1 MKSHQLNAAIRA
13 FVGGSDSFHSMFDGT
28 YATAF
33 VIPSICSIDS
43 QVREV
48 ATEAVA
54 AALKALPNQ
63 RPIVKSVI
71 RVLAPLSLTS
81 DEDRV
86 KKHYIRWLKERM
98 NVTESEKPVEFR
110 AWQDARASMEYCS
123 IKCRGVIAAST
134 QDEDIARENI
144 LHLIRLSMERPSLL
158 MPCYRACE
166 HAAVSRGY
174 SNLEDLFGQEREWIL
189 QELLKLRV
197 ELTYFPLVVTSSPTV
212 LSLLRLLPSQA
223 VSGHKTLESQSER
236 AANQDDNA
244 MESEESAT
252 IDLDRLEGDAASQ
265 YVDTVAST
273 LIPLIV
279 LESPKI
285 SSEVSS
291 DDDDDEEI
299 EQGWSKDAWKL
310 MEDAS
315 TIIKGGK
322 SDGDISTV
330 LKSHI
335 HDIYALLFPIF
346 QCSED
351 AGGIS
356 DDENVLDDEDEE
368 DERQAMKKLVTKK
381 ATGAID
387 ALKGVISEEIVSK
400 QAARISH
407 LVVREALRLNGRRIS
422 FGKYSLPSPSFLS
435 AIEYVSSGLNSGT
448 KSTSGLFERAGSSS
462 TECLLDAR
470 GWMDQA
476 ATRTQEQRSWQVIEC
491 ICDQTI
497 SELDKTKS
505 QMAFVVH
512 TLLSILL
519 DVRFEILRPQ
529 VLSKLFDV
537 MATMLRSEKGTID
550 WNDDQTLLMMNEI
563 VPALVYLH
571 EIYQNSIIN
580 ASIDSWRRGEIES
593 RRTKGLLPDGSGA
606 GIGNDDGG
614 DVWGWDRGTR
624 AGADAVTDA
633 SNLGVDDIV
642 SALARNNLKTSRPT
656 AVMAITKIYDLLELV
671 LLKSPEELDGVFAKI
686 DPLPT
691 SSLSK
696 DQIDALTKE
705 NFKFSLTA
713 LLLRFNDRKGKT
725 VACNDDLSSC
735 DIEHELE
742 RFLSLFR
749 RHQFGSDST
758 ESGAHDVHLR
768 SLVSGLA
775 RLEQIFALSPLKDS
789 AASEIA
795 FGPLLYKTIQVL
807 FKVCDEN
814 FPSAVRVASSRCIG
828 ELSSFDLTSFRNLTA
843 THALAET
850 EEREE
855 EELYHDPVVTMELTV
870 FRLLANYFK
879 SPNSETAIAAKDT
892 AKFLIRTRE
901 GQRCWKKMDLDDEI
915 RHLLGPLA
923 VHGRK
928 LHRSDL
934 PELDKKYI
942 ERLYQKSG
950 DEGDINGETWC
961 WNQGLWVCP
970 EGGETSYEEWVRDLV
985 CSIILCRYSCGR
997 KQSASEAKSSSTE
1010 GAYFHCLLPLCAREA
1025 EFAASIFPG
1034 LVFNLLSSDD
1044 TKGNS
1049 RSNDAIRSEVS
1060 VGESDS
1066 ETNRILTRCF
1076 SYLIKPSLHTA
1087 VASQEVQSA
1096 TTETDTKALEIIV
1109 DTLDS
1114 LRRVV
1119 QYRWMTSPSHKKNTI
1134 KLPTKKADLSGKKRT
1149 AKRKRATD
1157 ESLDD
1162 SQYTAD
1168 LPATPQWRGVPF
1180 GIVLHLSGL
1189 DVARAC
1195 LRANRY
1201 ASALF
1206 YSEMFA
1212 DNRFG
1217 GSGGIFE
1224 RLSKNDSSSCR
1235 DASVDISGF
1244 GLHSESASDSVADS
1258 RIVLELSDI
1267 TKKCLSQFRESDGLE
1282 GIQTQDAA
1290 IRFYHDAGGTS
1301 MAHEGPSDIPSSND
1315 WDSLLS
1321 LDMQQQRPQRTEYS
1335 SNALAITSH
1344 LQTVGLRHI
1353 MKQYMVGLEGSDDI
1367 RARELGSSFSTRQ
1380 EIEAKLKDQW
1390 FEESWRTLQWD
1401 DTLLSPASDDSRS
1414 PTLTAGIHS
1423 GGPADTALMRRG
1435 RYESESA
1442 WSGGGLNDRGM
1453 NECINIAFNSAL
1465 DEESDSHSKAV
1476 MDARQALLD
1485 ELCSSVGN
1493 ESLMAALPEYS
1504 TKLMVSLS
1512 TSFTR
1517 PNQNERWIEFASN
1530 FHSIP
1535 FYSNPYKSITCTHHP
1550 GLERSRQDERWYV
1563 WESSATGVL
1572 RSESHWIY

>member
-13 FVGGSDSFHSMFDGT
+13 FLGGSDSFHSMFDGT

-71 RVLAPLSLTS
+71 RVLAPLSLTG

-86 KKHYIRWLKERM
+86 KKHYVRWLKERM
-98 NVTESEKPVEFR
+98 NVTEGENPIEFR

-144 LHLIRLSMERPSLL
+144 LHLVRLSMERPSLL

-166 HAAVSRGY
+166 HAAISRGY

-189 QELLKLRV
+189 QELLSLRV

-212 LSLLRLLPSQA
+212 RSLLRLLPSQA
-223 VSGHKTLESQSER
+223 VSGHKPSESQSETV
-236 AANQDDNA
+236 ANQEDA
-244 MESEESAT
+244 VEGEEGAT

-265 YVDTVAST
+265 YVDAVAST

-285 SSEVSS
+285 SSEVSN

-330 LKSHI
+330 LKNHI

-351 AGGIS
+351 TGSIS
-356 DDENVLDDEDEE
+356 DDDNILDDEADE
-368 DERQAMKKLVTKK
+368 DERQAMKELVTKK
-381 ATGAID
+381 ATGAIG
-387 ALKGVISEEIVSK
+387 ALKGVISEEIISK

-422 FGKYSLPSPSFLS
+422 FGKYSLPSSSFLS
-435 AIEYVSSGLNSGT
+435 AIEYVSSGVNSGA

-505 QMAFVVH
+505 QMGFVMH

-519 DVRFEILRPQ
+519 DGRFEILRPQ

-550 WNDDQTLLMMNEI
+550 WNDDQTLLMMNE
-563 VPALVYLH
+563 VLPALVYLH
-571 EIYQNSIIN
+571 ETYQSSIIS
-580 ASIDSWRRGEIES
+580 ASIDSWRRGERES
-593 RRTKGLLPDGSGA
+593 RRIKGLLPDRSGA
-606 GIGNDDGG
+606 GIGNDDDG

-624 AGADAVTDA
+624 AGADAVTDT

-642 SALARNNLKTSRPT
+642 SALARSNLKVSRPT
-656 AVMAITKIYDLLELV
+656 AFQAITKIYDLLELI

-686 DPLPT
+686 DPLPS

-696 DQIDALTKE
+696 DEIDALTKE

-713 LLLRFNDRKGKT
+713 LLLRFNDRKGET
-725 VACNDDLSSC
+725 GTSNDDLSSC

-749 RHQFGSDST
+749 RHQFGSDSA
-758 ESGAHDVHLR
+758 ESGAHGVHLR

-775 RLEQIFALSPLKDS
+775 RLEQVFALSPLKDS
-789 AASEIA
+789 AASEIS

-807 FKVCDEN
+807 FKVCHEN
-814 FPSAVRVASSRCIG
+814 FPSTVRVASSRCIG

-850 EEREE
+850 EEGEE
-855 EELYHDPVVTMELTV
+855 DELHHDPVVTMELSV

-915 RHLLGPLA
+915 RHLLGPLTA
-923 VHGRK
+923 HGRK

-942 ERLYQKSG
+942 ERLFQKSG
-950 DEGDINGETWC
+950 DEGDINGDTWC

-970 EGGETSYEEWVRDLV
+970 EGRETSYEEWICDLV

-997 KQSASEAKSSSTE
+997 KHSASEAKSSSTE
-1010 GAYFHCLLPLCAREA
+1010 GAYFHCLLPMCAREA

-1034 LVFNLLSSDD
+1034 LVFDLLSSDD
-1044 TKGNS
+1044 SKGNS

-1076 SYLIKPSLHTA
+1076 SYLINPSLHNP
-1087 VASQEVQSA
+1087 VASQEVPSA
-1096 TTETDTKALEIIV
+1096 AIETDTKALEIIV
-1109 DTLDS
+1109 DSLDS

-1134 KLPTKKADLSGKKRT
+1134 KLPTKKADLAGKKRA

-1157 ESLDD
+1157 DSLDD

-1168 LPATPQWRGVPF
+1168 LPATPEWRGVPF

-1217 GSGGIFE
+1217 GSGCIFE

-1235 DASVDISGF
+1235 DAAIDISGF

-1290 IRFYHDAGGTS
+1290 IRFYHDAGDTS
-1301 MAHEGPSDIPSSND
+1301 KAQEEPSDIPSSND
-1315 WDSLLS
+1315 WDSLLA
-1321 LDMQQQRPQRTEYS
+1321 LDMRQQRPQRTEYS

-1344 LQTVGLRHI
+1344 LKTVGLRHI
-1353 MKQYMVGLEGSDDI
+1353 MKQYMIGLEGSGDLH
-1367 RARELGSSFSTRQ
+1367 AQGLGSSISTKSQ
-1380 EIEAKLKDQW
+1380 ETEAKLKDQW

-1401 DTLLSPASDDSRS
+1401 DTLLSAAPDDSGS

-1423 GGPADTALMRRG
+1423 GRPADTSLMQRG
-1435 RYESESA
+1435 RYESEVA

-1453 NECINIAFNSAL
+1453 NEFINIAFNSAL

-1493 ESLMAALPEYS
+1493 ESLMAALPDYS
-1504 TKLMVSLS
+1504 TKLMVSPS

-1517 PNQNERWIEFASN
+1517 PNQSHVDRN
-1530 FHSIP
+1530 FI
-1535 FYSNPYKSITCTHHP
+1535 
-1550 GLERSRQDERWYV
+1550 
-1563 WESSATGVL
+1563 
-1572 RSESHWIY
+1572 